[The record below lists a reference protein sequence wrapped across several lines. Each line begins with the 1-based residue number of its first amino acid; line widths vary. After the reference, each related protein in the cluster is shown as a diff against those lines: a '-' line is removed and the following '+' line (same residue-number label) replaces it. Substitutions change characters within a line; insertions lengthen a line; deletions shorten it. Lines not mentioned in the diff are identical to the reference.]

1 MTSINK
7 IAGKVKID
15 NPAGNGKVEVE
26 VNNGQTV
33 IKSDALEIT
42 GTLTNNGRP
51 VGGSTVTVTQAVSSG
66 TKIATV
72 GIDGTDTDLYAPA
85 APAVNDG
92 KLSITVNGNTQ
103 FSQGFSANQNEN
115 VNASLTTGL
124 VTNYSTSST
133 PTLAPFLFL
142 ECRTAVTALNLA
154 ASNLTGFSTNE
165 YACTFSPASAG
176 ITVSLSGY
184 TLNWIDGSEDPADLD
199 ITKSYIMSI
208 IVPKNGSELTNAYG
222 IIKKIS

>member
-7 IAGKVKID
+7 IADKVKID

-42 GTLTNNGRP
+42 GTLTNNGQP
-51 VGGSTVTVTQAVSSG
+51 IGGG
-66 TKIATV
+66 TP
-72 GIDGTDTDLYAPA
+72 G
-85 APAVNDG
+85 DG

-103 FSQGFSANQNEN
+103 FSQGFSANQSEN

-124 VTNYSTSST
+124 ITNYSTSST
-133 PTLAPFLFL
+133 PTLTPFLFM
-142 ECRTAVTALNLA
+142 ECRTAVTTLTLA
-154 ASNLTGFSTNE
+154 TSNLVDFSTNE
-165 YACTFSPASAG
+165 YACTFSPASTS

-184 TLNWIDGSEDPADLD
+184 TLNWIDGSEDPTDLD

-208 IVPKNGSELTNAYG
+208 IVPKNGSSLTNAYG